1 MQIRFELHM
10 TLHVK
15 YTFDYIMGGNSAKCG
30 TVVDLLVL
38 KDRTASLI
46 HTCNVHIMHKAIP
59 TGM

>member
-1 MQIRFELHM
+1 M

-15 YTFDYIMGGNSAKCG
+15 YTFDYRMGGNSAKCE

-38 KDRTASLI
+38 KDRAASLI
-46 HTCNVHIMHKAIP
+46 HIMHKAIP